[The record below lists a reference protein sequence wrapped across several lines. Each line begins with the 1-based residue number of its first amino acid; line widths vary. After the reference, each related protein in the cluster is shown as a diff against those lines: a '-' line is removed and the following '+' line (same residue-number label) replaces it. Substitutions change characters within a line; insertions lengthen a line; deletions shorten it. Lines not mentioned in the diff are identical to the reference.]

1 MGLRALPSFPILETA
16 SPGCTDGWFDSSRFL
31 VDRLRTR
38 APSHR
43 HILDTPSRSWV
54 PEAPPPVCPKTLLS
68 YGTVGGG
75 RRDDIGIPR
84 LTPPREGA
92 QKSSFRGPKPC
103 SPVLTSSE
111 CSIKLLESDAA
122 VRRGRSRASIGSVAA
137 VARGVAAGV
146 GAVWFWVMAG

>member
-1 MGLRALPSFPILETA
+1 MGLRALPSFPVLETA
-16 SPGCTDGWFDSSRFL
+16 CPSCTDGCFDSSRFL

-38 APSHR
+38 SPSHR

-103 SPVLTSSE
+103 SPVLPSSA

-122 VRRGRSRASIGSVAA
+122 VRRGRLRASMGSVAA
-137 VARGVAAGV
+137 VARRVGA
-146 GAVWFWVMAG
+146 GAVWFWGM